1 MGKIRELYNRLKE
14 AVKKRPWI
22 IMILIAIP
30 VTPILMFIAARRR
43 RRADLDGQPVP
54 TGMIYQ
60 PSPQAVTPVPGREQ
74 ADIDRM
80 RRDAERQDEDRI
92 RETQGFFRDAM
103 RQVDERLR
111 AFGTEIARLQTPAP
125 TPAPAPTPIP
135 IIPTPAPTPIP
146 IIPTPPPTV
155 QPPDPD
161 LRRRLEADIARVEGR
176 RHLPETQAWLQRHF
190 GGVDA
195 YLASQRRRLAEITGF
210 PDPTPT
216 VRAPAPAP
224 VHAPAPDPDLRRRLE
239 ADIARVE
246 GRRHLPETQAYLQKH
261 FGGVDA
267 YLASQR
273 QRLAGLG
280 Q

>member
-135 IIPTPAPTPIP
+135 IIPTP
-146 IIPTPPPTV
+146 PPTV

-176 RHLPETQAWLQRHF
+176 RHLPETQAWLQKHF

-195 YLASQRRRLAEITGF
+195 YLASQRQRLAEITGI
-210 PDPTPT
+210 TP
-216 VRAPAPAP
+216 PAPAP
-224 VHAPAPDPDLRRRLE
+224 IPIIPTPPPTVQPPDPDLRRRLE